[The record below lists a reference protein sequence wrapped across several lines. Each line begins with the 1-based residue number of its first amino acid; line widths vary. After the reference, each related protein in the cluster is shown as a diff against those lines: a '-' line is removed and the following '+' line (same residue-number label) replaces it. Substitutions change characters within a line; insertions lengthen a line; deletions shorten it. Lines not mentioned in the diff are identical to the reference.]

1 MVGGDLVC
9 RSMRGI
15 LASRRGQHSD
25 ARGGGGL
32 AEWSDLDDLV
42 ERAWRSFERAAAL
55 RSRVSPA
62 IPILFFGDLDAYRGS
77 PLRVLTVGLNPS
89 LEEFPAGERFL
100 RFPFAADVAAQD
112 GGRYLKALAA
122 YFRANPYRNWFRHFE
137 PLLNG
142 MQASYYPGEA
152 STALHTD
159 ICSPVA
165 TDPTWSR
172 LGESDRA
179 LLEADGGP
187 LWHALLEVLEPHI
200 VVLSVARRHLNRI
213 TFDAPGGWRVIH
225 AFRRTGG
232 GAQRSRPYE
241 VSARWH
247 RVGRGRSLFVF
258 CPAGRT
264 PLTISN
270 EQKRA
275 LGAHVVEVWRRER

>member
-1 MVGGDLVC
+1 M
-9 RSMRGI
+9 
-15 LASRRGQHSD
+15 
-25 ARGGGGL
+25 
-32 AEWSDLDDLV
+32 AEWSNLDDLV

-89 LEEFPAGERFL
+89 LEEFPDGERFL
-100 RFPFAADVAAQD
+100 RFALAAELASGDRD
-112 GGRYLKALAA
+112 RYLKTLAA
-122 YFRANPYRNWFRHFE
+122 YFRTNPYRNWFRHFE
-137 PLLNG
+137 PLLSG

-179 LLEADGGP
+179 ILEADGGP
-187 LWHALLEVLEPHI
+187 LWHALLDALEPHL
-200 VVLSVARRHLNRI
+200 VVLSVARRHLERI
-213 TFDAPGGWRVIH
+213 TFDAPGGWRGIH
-225 AFRRTGG
+225 AFERTGDG
-232 GAQRSRPYE
+232 SPRSSPYE
-241 VSARWH
+241 VSARWY
-247 RVGRGRSLFVF
+247 RVGPGRSLFVF

-275 LGAHVVEVWRRER
+275 LGARVAEVWSRER